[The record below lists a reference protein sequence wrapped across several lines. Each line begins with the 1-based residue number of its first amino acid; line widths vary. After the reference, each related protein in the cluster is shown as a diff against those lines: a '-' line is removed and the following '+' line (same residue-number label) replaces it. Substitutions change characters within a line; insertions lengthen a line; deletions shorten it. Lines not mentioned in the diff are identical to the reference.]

1 MDNNNHI
8 LNLGL
13 LIEELT
19 FLQEVIHSLP
29 AFVYINEMEY
39 PGKVDSF
46 KTIWMNQSG
55 LELAGYSMD
64 EIIKLGNEF
73 YKELIHPDDLGVI
86 PRTVEIVQKNK
97 HGAYLSNMYRI
108 RTKGEN
114 TYRLMYSHA
123 MVLSRFEDATPR
135 RILSVCFEITEAKHC
150 DQQLLTVL
158 KEINRINHQTCN
170 CCFTKREKE
179 ILHLIVQGKTD
190 KDIAKSLSIS
200 NSTAKKHRV
209 NILHKTKSHNSAELV
224 AFAMES
230 GEC

>member
-1 MDNNNHI
+1 MDNNNHHI
-8 LNLGL
+8 NLGL

-29 AFVYINEMEY
+29 AFVYINEIEQS
-39 PGKVDSF
+39 GRADTF

-86 PRTVEIVQKNK
+86 PKTVEIVQKIKN
-97 HGAYLSNMYRI
+97 GATLSNMYRI
-108 RTKGEN
+108 RSKGEN

-123 MVLSRFEDATPR
+123 MVLSRFDDATPR

-150 DQQLLTVL
+150 DQQLLSVL
-158 KEINRINHQTCN
+158 KEINRINHQPCN

-179 ILHLIVQGKTD
+179 ILYLIILGNTD
-190 KDIAKSLSIS
+190 KEIGLSLGIS
-200 NSTAKKHRV
+200 KATAKKHRA
-209 NILHKTKSHNSAELV
+209 NLIHKTKSHNSAELV
-224 AFAMES
+224 AFAKES
-230 GEC
+230 GAC